1 MIYELPL
8 LVHITAKG
16 EMPQKSTIDF
26 IAFLNFINSSFCA
39 IVFLIIGKYDSSYGN
54 CSIDASRRSSYID
67 LQF

>member
-39 IVFLIIGKYDSSYGN
+39 IVFLIIGKEE
-54 CSIDASRRSSYID
+54 CSDIHC
-67 LQF
+67 